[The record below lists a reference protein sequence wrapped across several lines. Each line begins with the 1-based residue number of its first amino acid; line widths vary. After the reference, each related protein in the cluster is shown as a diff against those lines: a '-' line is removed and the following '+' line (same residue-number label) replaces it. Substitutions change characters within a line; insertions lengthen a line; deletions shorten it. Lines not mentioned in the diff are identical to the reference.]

1 MPHFSYSAIDH
12 DLFVQYRNFREKYPM
27 ETNIGL
33 GRRNIVGISGSCDR
47 ASLMEEKKE
56 QTDDTMKDK

>member
-1 MPHFSYSAIDH
+1 
-12 DLFVQYRNFREKYPM
+12 M